1 MKYETIVEKIADQ
14 TLTVD
19 QLNSFIA
26 EAIGGSLEE
35 RIRRHTRVGKKNR
48 IDNKTGHSRVKPFD
62 LAGRVHPKRQPI
74 AKDNNGA
81 SKQAHKA
88 STRTQRRRAK
98 GNSVASEGKVDNL
111 LSIMDERKMTIEE
124 LERSLTASKAEIK
137 LDGKTPEGDND
148 GRAE

>member
-62 LAGRVHPKRQPI
+62 LAGRVHPKRKPI
-74 AKDNNGA
+74 NKDNNGA
-81 SKQAHKA
+81 SKQGHKA
-88 STRTQRRRAK
+88 STRTQRRRANGK
-98 GNSVASEGKVDNL
+98 GIATEGKVDNL
-111 LSIMDERKMTIEE
+111 LSLMDEHKMTIEE
-124 LERSLTASKAEIK
+124 LEKSLSASKAEIR
-137 LDGKTPEGDND
+137 LSEKTPEDKKD
-148 GRAE
+148 GRTE

>member
-1 MKYETIVEKIADQ
+1 MNYETIVEKIADQ
-14 TLTVD
+14 SLTVD

-62 LAGRVHPKRQPI
+62 LADRIHPKRKPI
-74 AKDNNGA
+74 NKDNNGA
-81 SKQAHKA
+81 SKQAHLA

-98 GNSVASEGKVDNL
+98 GKNLASEGKVDNL
-111 LSIMDERKMTIEE
+111 LRLMDERKMTIEE
-124 LERSLTASKAEIK
+124 LEKSLVASKAGIDLVDK
-137 LDGKTPEGDND
+137 APEETID